1 MMRTRPLGGHGDRVA
16 SLPRS
21 RFHRFRPAAAALWLL
36 AALPAVAQ
44 ESPLP
49 DLFSE
54 AIDVRVVNVEVVVT
68 DREGNRVRGLTANDF
83 ELLVDGEPAPIA
95 YFTEVDE
102 GIVRAAPAGG
112 VRIAEA
118 IPALHAGE
126 PVGTNFLVFID
137 DFFSI
142 RQHRDGVLRGLE
154 GDLAQLGP
162 ADRVAAVASDGANV
176 TLLTG
181 WTNSASEIREA
192 LRQARERPAL
202 GLMRRVDQRA
212 IPQSSNKQEVQQA
225 KRYLAEQVK
234 RSALAAVATLRSFAG
249 REGRKV
255 MLVLAGGWGLPQP
268 TFEDDQPT
276 MLDINVDSVLGPL
289 VDAANLVG
297 YTLYPVDVPGFRA
310 TSSNDASV
318 GYSEE
323 SDADP
328 STPEGLSPG
337 KEWLDH
343 DSLRYLADETGG
355 LAMIN
360 ALRETA
366 LAQAAADTRA
376 YYWLGFEPPR
386 NEDDDDHKVEVRVDG
401 RPELRVRSR
410 RSYLDMSRSTEVTM
424 LVEGALLFGGSP
436 GAELL
441 GVHLGSPER
450 ARSRK
455 ILVPMEI
462 AIPLDHVQLL
472 PIAGRWTNELEFRV
486 TVIDE
491 DGDRSETPIEKI
503 LISGP
508 SKPEPGDV
516 FYYETNL
523 LLRRREH
530 RFVAAV
536 YDPLTGAILSTSGSV
551 GP

>member
-1 MMRTRPLGGHGDRVA
+1 MTRER
-16 SLPRS
+16 
-21 RFHRFRPAAAALWLL
+21 RFHRFLPAAAALWLL
-36 AALPAVAQ
+36 PALPAVAQ
-44 ESPLP
+44 DSPLP
-49 DLFSE
+49 DLFSDV
-54 AIDVRVVNVEVVVT
+54 IDVRVVNVEVVVT
-68 DREGNRVRGLTANDF
+68 DREGNRVRGLTASDF

-95 YFTEVDE
+95 YFTEIDE
-102 GIVRAAPAGG
+102 GIVRAAPPTG
-112 VRIAEA
+112 VEVADA
-118 IPALHAGE
+118 MPALHTGE
-126 PVGTNFLVFID
+126 EVGTNFLVFID

-154 GDLAQLGP
+154 QDLTQLGP

-181 WTNSASEIREA
+181 WTNSRRRDPGSAASGTGA
-192 LRQARERPAL
+192 PGAR
-202 GLMRRVDQRA
+202 
-212 IPQSSNKQEVQQA
+212 
-225 KRYLAEQVK
+225 
-234 RSALAAVATLRSFAG
+234 
-249 REGRKV
+249 
-255 MLVLAGGWGLPQP
+255 
-268 TFEDDQPT
+268 
-276 MLDINVDSVLGPL
+276 
-289 VDAANLVG
+289 
-297 YTLYPVDVPGFRA
+297 
-310 TSSNDASV
+310 
-318 GYSEE
+318 
-323 SDADP
+323 SDADGRSAGDP
-328 STPEGLSPG
+328 PVLEQAGGP
-337 KEWLDH
+337 
-343 DSLRYLADETGG
+343 TGQTISG
-355 LAMIN
+355 G
-360 ALRETA
+360 TG
-366 LAQAAADTRA
+366 QAIRLGRGGDTTE
-376 YYWLGFEPPR
+376 F
-386 NEDDDDHKVEVRVDG
+386 
-401 RPELRVRSR
+401 R
-410 RSYLDMSRSTEVTM
+410 RSRSTEVTM

-441 GVHLGSPER
+441 GVRLGSPER

-508 SKPEPGDV
+508 TKPEPGDV

-536 YDPLTGAILSTSGSV
+536 YDPLTGAILLADGTV

>member
-1 MMRTRPLGGHGDRVA
+1 MRLHTTSIATL
-16 SLPRS
+16 
-21 RFHRFRPAAAALWLL
+21 LL
-36 AALPAVAQ
+36 AALPVAAQ
-44 ESPLP
+44 DSPLP
-49 DLFSE
+49 DLFSDV
-54 AIDVRVVNVEVVVT
+54 IDVRVVNVEVVVT
-68 DREGNRVRGLTANDF
+68 DREGNRIRGLTANDF

-95 YFTEVDE
+95 YFTEIDE
-102 GIVRAAPAGG
+102 GIVRAAPPTG
-112 VRIAEA
+112 VEIAEA

-154 GDLAQLGP
+154 QDLTQLGP

-181 WTNSASEIREA
+181 WTNSGDEIRAA

-202 GLMRRVDQRA
+202 GLMRMVDQRA
-212 IPQSSNKQEVQQA
+212 IPQSSNKQEIQQA

-249 REGRKV
+249 REGR
-255 MLVLAGGWGLPQP
+255 
-268 TFEDDQPT
+268 
-276 MLDINVDSVLGPL
+276 
-289 VDAANLVG
+289 
-297 YTLYPVDVPGFRA
+297 
-310 TSSNDASV
+310 
-318 GYSEE
+318 
-323 SDADP
+323 
-328 STPEGLSPG
+328 
-337 KEWLDH
+337 
-343 DSLRYLADETGG
+343 
-355 LAMIN
+355 
-360 ALRETA
+360 
-366 LAQAAADTRA
+366 
-376 YYWLGFEPPR
+376 
-386 NEDDDDHKVEVRVDG
+386 
-401 RPELRVRSR
+401 
-410 RSYLDMSRSTEVTM
+410 VTM

-441 GVHLGSPER
+441 GVRLGSPER

-536 YDPLTGAILSTSGSV
+536 YDPLTGAILLADGTV